1 MTKGK
6 LYELQAKDV
15 NIPKDCGW
23 SNGKLYRNLSDLLY
37 WKEGADEGNSVQY
50 DTRDILDEAKKE
62 FPFWY
67 MYDGRTYKQYKLTD
81 EQFKESAI
89 IGLDSIATNQWFKK
103 WFGDES

>member
-6 LYELQAKDV
+6 LYELTGRWGYSQYKL
-15 NIPKDCGW
+15 
-23 SNGKLYRNLSDLLY
+23 GKVFKTDPNKQSL
-37 WKEGADEGNSVQY
+37 
-50 DTRDILDEAKKE
+50 LDEAKKE

-67 MYDGRTYKQYKLTD
+67 MYDGRTYKQYELTD